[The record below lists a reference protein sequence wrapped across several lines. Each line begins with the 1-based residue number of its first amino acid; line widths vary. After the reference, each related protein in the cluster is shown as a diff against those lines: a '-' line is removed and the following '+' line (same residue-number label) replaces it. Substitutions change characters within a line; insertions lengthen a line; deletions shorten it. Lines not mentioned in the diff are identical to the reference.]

1 MNCKKY
7 RAYLVGVVVFALVL
21 GIFLYANHGKHEE
34 APADGVL
41 VWEMT
46 AEEADA

>member
-21 GIFLYANHGKHEE
+21 GIFLYANHGKQE

-41 VWEMT
+41 VWEIT
-46 AEEADA
+46 SEEADA